1 MKWTNLSEKKGSGP
15 KNFIEMV
22 FLGFHILL
30 HENTSQ
36 FFCSAPIMLKLT
48 G

>member
-1 MKWTNLSEKKGSGP
+1 MENFIGKKGSGP
-15 KNFIEMV
+15 KNVIEMV

-30 HENTSQ
+30 QENTSQ
-36 FFCSAPIMLKLT
+36 FYCAASMMLKLT